1 MRWGTPHTGH
11 PRLSAAAGATWGL
24 VSRGQQAFDTCC
36 WSQCCCLSPGG
47 KPAATRGP
55 GCREAPHESGQGNGP
70 CSVTASRM
78 ARPPP
83 PERCRPRLPD
93 LGEHDS
99 AKLAVARPRTCLSGT
114 RTAAL
119 SASRAQ
125 STGAGL
131 QASLCARG
139 PRGPVGASAASRLL
153 VGKASALP
161 SPAPAPLRT
170 RWEQPCRAVLRPLS
184 GADTKGH
191 SPAGHGTFPGRHRS
205 VRCAEGLGS
214 HGRCPGLRGTT
225 GPAVEPCDSQPC
237 ELVRGRPGV
246 AGDPPP
252 RA

>member
-1 MRWGTPHTGH
+1 MTPGAGH
-11 PRLSAAAGATWGL
+11 SAAACPREG
-24 VSRGQQAFDTCC
+24 
-36 WSQCCCLSPGG
+36 SQRRHG
-47 KPAATRGP
+47 GP
-55 GCREAPHESGQGNGP
+55 GCREALHESGQGNGP
-70 CSVTASRM
+70 CSVTTSRM
-78 ARPPP
+78 AHPLPL
-83 PERCRPRLPD
+83 ERCRPRLPD

-119 SASRAQ
+119 SAGRAQ

-131 QASLCARG
+131 QASLCAWG

-170 RWEQPCRAVLRPLS
+170 RWEQPCGAVLSPLS

-191 SPAGHGTFPGRHRS
+191 SPAGHGTFPGRHCS

-225 GPAVEPCDSQPC
+225 GPAAEPCDSQPC

-246 AGDPPP
+246 PGDPPP
-252 RA
+252 RSLTLSPPDGLKPALRGQRLRRLRRATWDSET